1 MEKQKLNTTISSLG
15 FIISFFACQFA
26 SIVFLLIGVTIC
38 SFLNLDSNVF
48 ISFIENPY
56 GYLLNVAVFDLTMVL
71 IFILFN
77 RKKDNKIISKPNT
90 KKIFL
95 YILIAIISFFALTP
109 IVNCIDT
116 LLIKL
121 GIPLNTISYE
131 LDTPAYIISIF
142 SLVLFPAICEE
153 LLFRGLIFKGLKEN
167 GKAFSILI
175 SSIMFSLYH
184 MSFEQT
190 LYPILIGM
198 LLGVIMYNENNILY
212 TIIVHAVNNFLS
224 LTLSYLNISLV
235 FNHWTYILLAVILF
249 CIYLG
254 IILYFTLR
262 KNKGSAIKLSNNEKL
277 YLYLSL
283 VIMIIIYIII
293 NFNRL

>member
-56 GYLLNVAVFDLTMVL
+56 GYLLNVAIFDLTMVL

-131 LDTPAYIISIF
+131 LNTPAYIISIF

-235 FNHWTYILLAVILF
+235 FNHWTCILLAVILF

-283 VIMIIIYIII
+283 GIMIIIYIII